1 MGCHSQQ
8 KFTFSKF
15 WELEVWD
22 QDTNIVR
29 FGRGSF
35 SLLASGQIL
44 LVCLVKFPLVS
55 LLLRTLF
62 FCNII
67 AVVQSLSHVWLCN
80 LMKYNMPGFPVLHYL
95 QICSDSHPLS
105 QWCHPTILP
114 TVAYFS
120 FCPRSFLVIKVFP
133 NESAL
138 CIRWPKYWS
147 FSFSISLSNDCSRLI
162 SFRIDF
168 FWSPFYP
175 RASQEFS

>member
-120 FCPRSFLVIKVFP
+120 FCPRSFLVSRSFPMSQLFASGGQSIGALALASVFP
-133 NESAL
+133 MTVQGWFPL
-138 CIRWPKYWS
+138 G
-147 FSFSISLSNDCSRLI
+147 LT
-162 SFRIDF
+162 F
-168 FWSPFYP
+168 FDLLAVNCQGNKS
-175 RASQEFS
+175 